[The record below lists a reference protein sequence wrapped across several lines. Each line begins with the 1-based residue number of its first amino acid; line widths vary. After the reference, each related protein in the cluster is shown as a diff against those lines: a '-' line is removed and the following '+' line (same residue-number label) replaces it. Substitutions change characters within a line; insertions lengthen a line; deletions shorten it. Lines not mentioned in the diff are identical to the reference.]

1 MEPQFLEL
9 EGGRRI
15 AFSRIKGE
23 GTGVVFLGGFGSDM
37 TGTKAVHLEAA
48 CAAKGRPFLRFDYT
62 GHGQSSGAFEDG
74 CIGDW
79 TQDARETIDALTEGP
94 QILVGSSMG
103 GWIALLVARNDPA
116 RVAGLVG
123 IAAAPD
129 FMGDL
134 ERELDEEQR
143 RSMAS
148 TGRAELPS
156 DYPEEP
162 FILTRKMFDDGRQQT
177 IFGRPLHLP
186 FPTRLL
192 QGTEDEDVDQSVAL
206 RLLAHA
212 SGPDIRLVLIKG
224 GDHRLS
230 GPSELALIEET
241 VESVVAAGKP
251 QQ

>member
-9 EGGRRI
+9 GGERRI
-15 AFSRIKGE
+15 AFSKIEGE
-23 GTGVVFLGGFGSDM
+23 GTGIVFLGGFGSDM
-37 TGTKAVHLEAA
+37 TGTKAVHMEAA
-48 CAAKGRPFLRFDYT
+48 CKAKGRPFLRFDYT
-62 GHGQSSGAFEDG
+62 GHGQSSGAFENG

-79 TQDARETIDALTEGP
+79 AQDARETIGALTEGP
-94 QILVGSSMG
+94 QILIGSSMG
-103 GWIALLVARNDPA
+103 GWISLLLARSDPA

-134 ERELDEEQR
+134 ESGLDEEQR
-143 RSMAS
+143 CSMAS

-156 DYPEEP
+156 DYPESP
-162 FILTRKMFDDGRQQT
+162 FVVTRKMFDDGSRQT
-177 IFGRPLHLP
+177 IFGQSLNLP

-192 QGTEDEDVDQSVAL
+192 QGTDDEDVDQSVAL

-241 VESVVAAGKP
+241 VDSVAVAAMR
-251 QQ
+251 QR